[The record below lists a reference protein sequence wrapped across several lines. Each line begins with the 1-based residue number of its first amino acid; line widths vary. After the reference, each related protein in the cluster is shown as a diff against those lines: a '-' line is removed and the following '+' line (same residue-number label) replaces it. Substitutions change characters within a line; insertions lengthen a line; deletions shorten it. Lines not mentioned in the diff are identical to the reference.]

1 MAEVS
6 ALPACYSQSESIEET
21 LKNVRDATADPIALY
36 LDAAMDDE
44 RDIPRNPDIAF
55 QLTVPIT
62 YGSN

>member
-1 MAEVS
+1 MAEVP
-6 ALPACYSQSESIEET
+6 ALPGCYSQGESIEET
-21 LKNVRDATADPIALY
+21 LKNVKEATADPIALY

-44 RDIPRNPDIAF
+44 RDIRWNPDIAF